1 MRAWRVAFARGFLRA
16 RLRAVGVLPL
26 SLLVLFLCTPSP
38 VARRGLAF
46 VGSAS
51 VVPPSSYASGLPLRP
66 PCKAAG
72 FLYET
77 GPRGRTPCPWP
88 LPPASGL
95 VHPVYL
101 ARFFRQ
107 AERKK

>member
-1 MRAWRVAFARGFLRA
+1 MRAWRVASARGFLRA

-51 VVPPSSYASGLPLRP
+51 VVPPSSYASGLPLRA

-101 ARFFRQ
+101 ARFLRQ
-107 AERKK
+107 AVRKK